1 MKNLLSSNQNLKIIA
16 EYWPHGFKRA
26 GTSAIEFYDF
36 FNTLGYNFY
45 LIDDNKLTSIT
56 KEYITVNND
65 KPFEFSFNVLIQK
78 D

>member
-1 MKNLLSSNQNLKIIA
+1 MKDLLSSNQHLKIIA

-26 GTSAIEFYDF
+26 GTSAIEFYNF
-36 FNTLGYNFY
+36 FDELGYKFY
-45 LIDDNKLTSIT
+45 LIDDNTLTKIT
-56 KEYITVNND
+56 KEYIVTNND